1 MRLLSVN
8 MWFEYDQIGAAA
20 LTSAV
25 WLLPGSCGPDVCT
38 DRRVIYDTGGLI
50 LEDSR
55 REVAHPLG
63 QGYSPGY
70 QLVFP
75 YFGAFDWRVGRE
87 QRLIDANSLLLVSGG
102 EEFTETHPHEQIGH
116 GSAILTV
123 DAELLDEIGLKQGS
137 LWWSATSRPVTDDMR
152 LLVHR
157 LLFAEMS
164 HLAREEMSLLLL
176 RLVAEDEARGAD
188 QACRRV
194 VQKAKQ
200 ILHQHGYEPL
210 SLTQI
215 ASQVGVSPIYLTQTF
230 TRSEGMPLYRYQMR
244 LRLARAL
251 FELPRRESLIDLAL
265 DLGFSSHSHFSSTF
279 RNVFGITPSQFR
291 SEYAGA

>member
-1 MRLLSVN
+1 MRLHFVN
-8 MWFEYDQIGAAA
+8 MWFEHDEIADAV
-20 LTSAV
+20 TSAA
-25 WLLPGSCGPDVCT
+25 WILPGSCGPDVCNG
-38 DRRVIYDTGGLI
+38 RRVISDTGSLL

-55 REVAHPLG
+55 RDVAHPLG
-63 QGYSPGY
+63 HGYSSEY

-75 YFGAFDWRVGRE
+75 YFGAFDWRVGKE
-87 QRLIDANSLLLVSGG
+87 QRLIDANSLLLVTGG
-102 EEFTETHPHEQIGH
+102 QEFSEAHPHEQIGH
-116 GSAILTV
+116 ASAILTL

-137 LWWSATSRPVTDDMR
+137 LWWSAINRPVTDSMR

-157 LLFAEMS
+157 LLFTDMS
-164 HLAREEMSLLLL
+164 NLAREELSLYLL
-176 RLVAEDEARGAD
+176 RLVADNEARGVD

-194 VQKAKQ
+194 TQRAKQ
-200 ILHQHGYEPL
+200 ILHQSGYEPL

-215 ASQVGVSPIYLTQTF
+215 ASQVGVSPIYLTQSF

-251 FELPRRESLIDLAL
+251 FELPRRKSLIDLAL

-279 RNVFGITPSQFR
+279 RAVFGMTPSQFR
-291 SEYAGA
+291 SEFAGG

>member
-1 MRLLSVN
+1 MN
-8 MWFEYDQIGAAA
+8 KWFGYDQICSDASTAPPG
-20 LTSAV
+20 LI
-25 WLLPGSCGPDVCT
+25 PGSCGPDVRT
-38 DRRVIYDTGGLI
+38 SRRLIIDTGSLL

-55 REVAHPLG
+55 RDVAHPLG
-63 QGYSPGY
+63 LGHSSDY
-70 QLVFP
+70 QFVFP
-75 YFGAFDWRVGRE
+75 YFGAFDWRVGRD
-87 QRLIDANSLLLVSGG
+87 QRLIDTNSLLLVTGG
-102 EEFTETHPHEQIGH
+102 EEFLEGHPHEQIGH
-116 GSAILTV
+116 GSAILTLG
-123 DAELLDEIGLKQGS
+123 AELLEELGLKQGS
-137 LWWSATSRPVTDDMR
+137 PWWSATSRPVTDDMR

-164 HLAREEMSLLLL
+164 NLAREELSICLL
-176 RLVAEDEARGAD
+176 RLVADDEARGTD
-188 QACRRV
+188 PTCRRV
-194 VQKAKQ
+194 TQEAKQ

-251 FELPRRESLIDLAL
+251 FELPQRESLIDLAL

-279 RNVFGITPSQFR
+279 RAVFGVTPSRFR
-291 SEYAGA
+291 SDFAHA